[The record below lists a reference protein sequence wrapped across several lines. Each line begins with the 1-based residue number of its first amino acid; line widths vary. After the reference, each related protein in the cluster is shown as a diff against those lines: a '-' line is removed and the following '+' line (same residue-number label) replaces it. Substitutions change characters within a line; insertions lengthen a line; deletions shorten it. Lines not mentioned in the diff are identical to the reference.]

1 MDLNGAWA
9 QTIHTQAVE
18 AIVPLANGYFQVM
31 KTSQCQ
37 AVKLTPKFVLQS
49 RKEAGME
56 DHRMNTKVLQKDLWK
71 GSSSFLKPPSY
82 EDKFQEETL

>member
-1 MDLNGAWA
+1 MLREAWA
-9 QTIHTQAVE
+9 QTIHRQAMDT
-18 AIVPLANGYFQVM
+18 IVPLANGYFQVM

-37 AVKLTPKFVLQS
+37 AMKLTPKFVLQS

-56 DHRMNTKVLQKDLWK
+56 DHRMSTKVLQNDLWK